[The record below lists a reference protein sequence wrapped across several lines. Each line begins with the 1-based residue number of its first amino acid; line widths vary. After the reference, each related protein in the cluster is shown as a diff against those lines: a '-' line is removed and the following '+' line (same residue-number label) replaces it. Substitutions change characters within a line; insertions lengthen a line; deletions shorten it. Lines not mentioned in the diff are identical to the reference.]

1 MQRCII
7 KAIFRL
13 KMPAIHA
20 EHVLFEGGGGDMEEP
35 EGGVFNIGPTVS
47 A

>member
-1 MQRCII
+1 MQRYII

-20 EHVLFEGGGGDMEEP
+20 EHVLFEGGGDVEEP